1 MICKECG
8 KYNPDKNTV
17 CSYCGEK
24 LADVSPE
31 KQQPSTTNTKQIIE
45 ENEKYFSFYTKFPK
59 ILTIVLAVIFFIWRI
74 VDPSVSGGSYYD
86 DDYGMLIETG
96 SFFGTMIIW
105 WLIGAVVCAI
115 TYVVSKL
122 TLSYKVLHIYYLK
135 DIKESLEKKN

>member
-24 LADVSPE
+24 LADVSPV
-31 KQQPSTTNTKQIIE
+31 KKQPSTTNNKQIIE

-59 ILTIVLAVIFFIWRI
+59 ILTIVLAVIFFILGI
-74 VDPSVSGGSYYD
+74 VVATIEYEFGG
-86 DDYGMLIETG
+86 
-96 SFFGTMIIW
+96 MIGL
-105 WLIGAVVCAI
+105 WLLGAVVCAI
-115 TYVVSKL
+115 TYVLSKL

-135 DIKESLEKKN
+135 DIRETLQKKN